1 MKNKSE
7 NVAFSSFV
15 SEKSEDDFSNNIQQ
29 KYKNNNSI
37 PTSKQDINSNKLD
50 ISNESY
56 GNTTNSS
63 QGNNTSTLNLNNDE
77 NYLFGNDFMVFEKP
91 RKLGKIRN
99 YLYINKYPLISIGE
113 SIFYPLLL
121 ILILCLIYII
131 FHILF
136 YDESIKLLKILFQ
149 STFITYFISH
159 LLLILVNPG
168 IPTFKYHQ
176 ITKYN
181 SREKKDSK
189 FSYSKCKRCNLV
201 YKLKDNVTHCK
212 KCNICYFNYER
223 HFFWSGHCIAKNN
236 KLFYITFAVGFFSF
250 GIICLTMILIEI
262 LKIYFNKKSNIY
274 KI

>member
-1 MKNKSE
+1 MRNKSE
-7 NVAFSSFV
+7 NIIFTSFV
-15 SEKSEDDFSNNIQQ
+15 SEKEKDYNNNRIQK
-29 KYKNNNSI
+29 KYKDDNII
-37 PTSKQDINSNKLD
+37 PTSKQYIKPNKLE
-50 ISNESY
+50 ISNDSY
-56 GNTTNSS
+56 GNTTNST
-63 QGNNTSTLNLNNDE
+63 QGNNTSSFNLNTNE
-77 NYLFGNDFMVFEKP
+77 NYLFGNDFLVFEKP

-113 SIFYPLLL
+113 NIFYPLLL

-131 FHILF
+131 FHLLF
-136 YDESIKLLKILFQ
+136 YKDSIKLLKILFQ
-149 STFITYFISH
+149 GSFLIYFISH
-159 LLLILVNPG
+159 LLLILINPG

-212 KCNICYFNYER
+212 KCNICYFQYER

-236 KLFYITFAVGFFSF
+236 KLFYITFAIGFFSF

-262 LKIYFNKKSNIY
+262 LKIYFNKK
-274 KI
+274 K